1 MKGLERHLRASGRRA
16 FMEGNWGAGVSGESF
31 LSKSLLQRGSDPRVV
46 VVEGHSWVKALRSY
60 GAA

>member
-1 MKGLERHLRASGRRA
+1 
-16 FMEGNWGAGVSGESF
+16 MEGNWGAGVSGESF